1 MESCAKI
8 NIGLK
13 ITGQRSDGYHTL
25 QTVFHEIPLFDTLTL
40 EKESSGCTLTSDDPS
55 LPADES
61 NLCVQALNA
70 LVAEHAGIGGVKIHL
85 EKRIPV
91 GAGLGGGSSN
101 AAAVLKGTNDLYN
114 LGLSIDELEGT
125 AAPIGAD
132 VPFFVRGGTQYAEG
146 IGDVLTPVSL
156 PPMGA
161 TLLVTAPVQISTA
174 WAYGKLNNHL
184 AGKFTTGKFAAALE
198 SFDSWTSA
206 NEFLE
211 NDFEPLVF
219 RTYPEIGEIKNQLLE
234 NGARFASL
242 SGSGSTVFGIF
253 TEETEALEAGKQFS
267 PPIQTFLTSP
277 INR

>member
-1 MESCAKI
+1 
-8 NIGLK
+8 
-13 ITGQRSDGYHTL
+13 
-25 QTVFHEIPLFDTLTL
+25 
-40 EKESSGCTLTSDDPS
+40 
-55 LPADES
+55 
-61 NLCVQALNA
+61 
-70 LVAEHAGIGGVKIHL
+70 
-85 EKRIPV
+85 
-91 GAGLGGGSSN
+91 
-101 AAAVLKGTNDLYN
+101 
-114 LGLSIDELEGT
+114 
-125 AAPIGAD
+125 
-132 VPFFVRGGTQYAEG
+132 
-146 IGDVLTPVSL
+146 
-156 PPMGA
+156 
-161 TLLVTAPVQISTA
+161 
-174 WAYGKLNNHL
+174 LNNHL

-219 RTYPEIGEIKNQLLE
+219 RTYPEIGEIKNRLLD